1 MHVNVLAVLMVVFYA
16 PAAIACGDG
25 ECGPGPEPEPPE
37 VTTPEPEP
45 EPQPEPEPPAPEK
58 PEPEIPSPE
67 APAAQPSR
75 PGFERDA
82 RADRCD
88 GWIWGQQHLAECDQ
102 RRGPRPYS
110 LGDISD
116 QPMWRAKNGRR
127 RRRSANGPGGAACA
141 TRSRPGLHA
150 TPRGNSACASWRA
163 GNDRH
168 RISRQH
174 WR

>member
-1 MHVNVLAVLMVVFYA
+1 MHVNFLAVLMVVFYA

-82 RADRCD
+82 RADRLD
-88 GWIWGQQHLAECDQ
+88 MGAAT
-102 RRGPRPYS
+102 S
-110 LGDISD
+110 
-116 QPMWRAKNGRR
+116 GRV
-127 RRRSANGPGGAACA
+127 RSAPWPAPLQSGRHLRSAYVAREKWTPAPQVCERTWWGGLRYSIPAGIARDAAREQCL
-141 TRSRPGLHA
+141 RKLEGRK
-150 TPRGNSACASWRA
+150 
-163 GNDRH
+163 
-168 RISRQH
+168 
-174 WR
+174 